1 MPNLL
6 EPLIVFI
13 LVLIII
19 FIIDYQINKN
29 KLYLIEHKG
38 LSKQNKKKKI
48 KQIGEI
54 DYLTHKFKLQD
65 KTLYTKRVIF
75 WISIINA
82 FIISFTST
90 IITLIPLNMIFQ
102 LLIAFV
108 LLFALIYSLY
118 EIYGRHLKNIED
130 KTLIKEKNNISKTK
144 STAKPKT
151 KESKTITKIKESNSS
166 TKIKETN
173 SITITKTKESNL
185 NSKSKKEKPKTK
197 NENKKE

>member
-1 MPNLL
+1 MVSLIIDKKVINKGGTAIYSPLDCITFFKLGGKTLPNLL

-144 STAKPKT
+144 SIHMTNII
-151 KESKTITKIKESNSS
+151 SCSNW
-166 TKIKETN
+166 
-173 SITITKTKESNL
+173 
-185 NSKSKKEKPKTK
+185 
-197 NENKKE
+197 